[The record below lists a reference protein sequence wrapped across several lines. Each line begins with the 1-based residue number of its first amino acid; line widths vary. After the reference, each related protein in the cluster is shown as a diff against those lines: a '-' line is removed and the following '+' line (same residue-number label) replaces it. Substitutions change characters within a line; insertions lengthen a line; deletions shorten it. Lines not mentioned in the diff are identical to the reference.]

1 MTLVTLSLVSRG
13 ATDGLATILA
23 TSVRHSNGPVYLVG
37 AERMK
42 FTVYYTVTETR
53 SVEVMAANQHD
64 AVNKVTSGEAHDSQK
79 NYLYGTD
86 RFVKAEFGKVLLAEP
101 IEKVTL

>member
-1 MTLVTLSLVSRG
+1 M
-13 ATDGLATILA
+13 A
-23 TSVRHSNGPVYLVG
+23 TSVSWWNVAVYLVG
-37 AERMK
+37 AESMK

-64 AVNKVTSGEAHDSQK
+64 AVNKVTTGEAHDSQK

-86 RFVKAEFGKVLLAEP
+86 RFVKAEFDKVLVAQP